1 MAQRFLIQPPEQFDF
16 DHRQLGQAWKAWKQR
31 FLTVLDAA
39 DYDTASEKKKISLL
53 LHAMGPDGIE
63 LYNTF
68 QFSDDESSSESSSE
82 SSGGSHE
89 TEGIESSGEGIA
101 SSGQTTFQNVLQ
113 KFTDHFLPRVNVTFE
128 RHLFFIRDQME
139 GESADRYV
147 TTLRKLAKTCE
158 FGTLFDSLIRDRF
171 VCGLKDSFLKERLL
185 RTTDLTLQKVIDSA
199 RASEVAREQRKVID
213 SPVERVE
220 AATVAVTSS
229 KSEQSD
235 SQVESTG
242 RCSRCGY
249 KHGTR
254 RCPASGKSC
263 HYCKGIGHFTSMCRT
278 KKAAKVQTV
287 SRQTELGEDVVYA
300 VGPQSL
306 NETQNAKKDTTQT
319 FHVDALDGKGLT
331 WQFEMLTEGQRVDY
345 KLDTG
350 AQVNLLP
357 YDIYQRLYPRP
368 PLHPT
373 RSRLFAYGAESPIA
387 VRGQCVCGV

>member
-1 MAQRFLIQPPEQFDF
+1 M
-16 DHRQLGQAWKAWKQR
+16 
-31 FLTVLDAA
+31 
-39 DYDTASEKKKISLL
+39 
-53 LHAMGPDGIE
+53 
-63 LYNTF
+63 
-68 QFSDDESSSESSSE
+68 
-82 SSGGSHE
+82 
-89 TEGIESSGEGIA
+89 
-101 SSGQTTFQNVLQ
+101 
-113 KFTDHFLPRVNVTFE
+113 
-128 RHLFFIRDQME
+128 
-139 GESADRYV
+139 
-147 TTLRKLAKTCE
+147 
-158 FGTLFDSLIRDRF
+158 
-171 VCGLKDSFLKERLL
+171 

-199 RASEVAREQRKVID
+199 LASEVAREQRKVID

-220 AATVAVTSS
+220 ATTVAVTSS

-235 SQVESTG
+235 SRVESTG

-254 RCPASGKSC
+254 RCPASGKNC
-263 HYCKGIGHFTSMCRT
+263 HYCGHFTSMCRT

-319 FHVDALDGKGLT
+319 FHVDALEGKGLT
-331 WQFEMLTEGQRVDY
+331 WQFEMPTEGQRVDY

-357 YDIYQRLYPRP
+357 YDIYQRLYLRP
-368 PLHPT
+368 LLHPT

-387 VRGQCVCGV
+387 VRGQCVCSVQLPQGELGNCDFMSCHRKWQRCRCWACTLVSNWD